1 MAKISLVASGGLNK
15 DVDPNNLP
23 QGDYSDASNILY
35 DIGVDG
41 GAGAIK
47 MVDSIK
53 EATSVGAI
61 TGTIKATFQSP
72 DGFIYVLA
80 DTDGIT
86 ATIYRLNS
94 ALNTAA
100 VAVVTYN
107 HGVVDTSFV
116 PDLKVLGDC
125 LIWNYCGDGTVLI
138 YSMLQ
143 GIGATLNVPDL
154 TLQKRTPNNVVTVVK
169 AALNPS
175 LAKPFLEANDFQFAS
190 RYQYV
195 SGEFSVL
202 SSYSQMYKG
211 EKGVVQYNLSYDFTN
226 KPTFAET
233 LEVYVRVGN
242 AGTWRRIDSNKIG
255 TDPASLT
262 WTGQVYESLD
272 SITATK
278 SFDAIPTIAKHI
290 EIAKNRIF
298 LANIVDDNTIT
309 ASNLLFTL
317 TEDTEY
323 SYFPSTTSGT
333 YNSYLETSLLAE
345 SGISSSET
353 SSPYYKPFANDSSYG
368 VGFAYY
374 DEAMKTRGVEKY
386 INLSTGKFVYPILPA
401 IDITLQSGWQKP
413 SWAKYA
419 QLVYTKNKDK
429 SYFYEGYASNIFF
442 ELTQINTNPTTGAIT
457 EEIVLSQSITKDQ
470 LKSVKSM
477 VVDLMGM
484 FRANSIY
491 NFTDGDRIS
500 INTGT
505 NGILNLKITGQ
516 SGNLIYCDYTG
527 AEMSNPT
534 IPNASVFYFEI
545 FTPKQVQ
552 EDESLVFYE
561 YGNLMD
567 ITTWAAGQ
575 IKTIKGAGTLNT
587 DKLIGDTVFQK
598 LELPVY
604 SASPFTKTT
613 TKTSPAEV
621 TLGVQT
627 QANCQINSA
636 FGPGFSI
643 VSFSSTAPSDVL
655 NTPYFTSFTTGLNQD
670 GANILDVSGAYGSS
684 GPEMALSGY
693 YDIATQLSGNFL
705 TVEHKLLI
713 TKNIPFAIS
722 GSCEWAIYAKVMRV
736 PYNNTTNAYGT
747 PVAFIAEQLL
757 YTETVTSTQ
766 TNTTVPVN
774 FTQTTTLAAYGTD
787 IAAND
792 KFYITYRLTVPLM
805 AGPSSLN
812 INVKKQTAV
821 DNGVIFTVLGSRTA
835 PKINTSYNQDAKV
848 SPTKI
853 KYVVRAISNAV
864 SNQLWNT
871 SAGKP
876 FVQVTKTTTTSI
888 LANRTNT
895 IRYGGN
901 FVVGTKVNNLS
912 SFFALDSADVP
923 TENGKINSLQ
933 RVSRLQGNG
942 SMLLALC
949 EKEVAYALLG
959 EQELLQ
965 GNNSTV
971 VSLSSNV
978 IGTIRNIGYNYGLQD
993 KLSAYNYRGTVWWWD
1008 NFNKK
1013 VLRYT
1018 EQGLEIPSD
1027 VYMKSF
1033 FLTKSG
1039 VMRFSYDSFYNMCF
1053 AGLVGESTSVGFSDN
1068 RKRWVSS
1075 YSFRPD
1081 FSESF
1086 GDKTMII
1093 KNNRIYRTLQSNNK
1107 TDYNSFFGDTY
1118 SSSIAFII
1126 NSKLPVQPTHFSVW
1140 HNMNVMDYTKANFVK
1155 DGLMNI
1161 EITNENNQRTTLN
1174 STNFLVEDS
1183 KLYAHVMRDLNTPL
1197 SAVPIET
1204 LKEQTFT
1211 ATSGQ
1216 TIFTITGGYVL
1227 GGIEVYVN
1235 SVLRAPNTYT
1245 ATNGTTVV
1253 LNSGATAGQTVRIVN
1268 IVDKRLTEGYY
1279 IIGYL
1284 NKFVVTLTD
1293 RSQNMRINSIDVE
1306 LKPVVGHS

>member
-15 DVDPNNLP
+15 DIDPNNLP
-23 QGDYSDASNILY
+23 QGDYSDASNIIY

-53 EATSVGAI
+53 EATSVGTI
-61 TGTIKATFQSP
+61 PGTIKATFQSP
-72 DGFIYVLA
+72 DGYIYVLSN
-80 DTDGIT
+80 TNGT
-86 ATIYRLNS
+86 SATIYRLNS
-94 ALNTAA
+94 ALDTAA
-100 VAVVTYN
+100 VAIVTYT
-107 HGVVDTSFV
+107 HGVSDSAFV

-138 YSMLQ
+138 YSILQ
-143 GIGATLNVPDL
+143 GIGVTLSVADL
-154 TLQKRTPNNVVTVVK
+154 TLQKRTPNNVVTIVK
-169 AALNPS
+169 AALNPL
-175 LAKPFLEANDFQFAS
+175 LAKPFLEVNDVQFAS
-190 RYQYV
+190 RYQYI

-202 SSYSQMYKG
+202 SNYSQMYKA
-211 EKGVVQYNLSYDFTN
+211 EKGVVQYDLTYDFTN

-255 TDPASLT
+255 IDPGALT

-272 SITATK
+272 SVTATK
-278 SFDAIPTIAKHI
+278 SFDAVPTIAKHI

-298 LANIVDDNTIT
+298 LANVVDDNTIT

-317 TEDTEY
+317 SEDTEY
-323 SYFPSTTSGT
+323 GHFPTTVGGT
-333 YNSYLETSLLAE
+333 YNSYLEASLLAE
-345 SGISSSET
+345 SGINSSET
-353 SSPYYKPFANDSSYG
+353 SSPYYKPFANDSNYG

-386 INLSTGKFVYPILPA
+386 INISTGKFVYPILSA
-401 IDITLQSGWQKP
+401 IDITLQSGWQRP
-413 SWAKYA
+413 AWAKYA

-484 FRANSIY
+484 FRANAVY

-516 SGNLIYCDYTG
+516 NGNLIYCDYTG

-534 IPNASVFYFEI
+534 VPNASVFYFEI

-552 EDESLVFYE
+552 ENESLVFYE

-567 ITTWAAGQ
+567 ITGWSAGQ
-575 IKTIKGAGTLNT
+575 VKRIKGAGTINT

-613 TKTSPAEV
+613 SKTSPAEV
-621 TLGVQT
+621 TTGVQT
-627 QANCQINSA
+627 QVNCQINSPY
-636 FGPGFSI
+636 GSGFSI
-643 VSFSSTAPSDVL
+643 ISTTSSAPSDVL
-655 NTPYFTSFTTGLNQD
+655 NVPYFTSFTTGQNQD
-670 GANILDVSGAYGSS
+670 GANILDSSGAYASS
-684 GPEMALSGY
+684 GPEVALSGY
-693 YDIATQLSGNFL
+693 YDVATQLSSNFL

-736 PYNNTTNAYGT
+736 PYNNSTNTYGS
-747 PVAFIAEQLL
+747 PVNFINEQQL

-766 TNTTVPVN
+766 TNVTYN
-774 FTQTTTLAAYGTD
+774 LNYTQTITLAAYGTD
-787 IAAND
+787 IGAND

-821 DNGVIFTVLGSRTA
+821 DNGVVFSFIGSRTA
-835 PKINTSYNQDAKV
+835 PKITTSYNPDAKV
-848 SPTKI
+848 SATKT
-853 KYVVRAISNAV
+853 KFVVRSISNAV

-876 FVQVTKTTTTSI
+876 SVQVTKTTSSSS
-888 LANRTNT
+888 LGNRTNT

-901 FVVGTKVNNLS
+901 YIVGTKVNNLS

-965 GNNSTV
+965 GDNSTV

-993 KLSAYNYRGTVWWWD
+993 KLSAHNYRGTVWWWD

-1018 EQGLEIPSD
+1018 EQGAEIVSD
-1027 VYMKSF
+1027 MFMKSF
-1033 FLTKSG
+1033 FLKKSG

-1053 AGLVGESTSVGFSDN
+1053 AGLVGEDVSVGYSDN
-1068 RKRWVSS
+1068 RKRWVAS

-1086 GDKTMII
+1086 GDKTMMI
-1093 KNNRIYRTLQSNNK
+1093 KGNKVYKTLQSNNK
-1107 TDYNSFFGDTY
+1107 TDYNSFFGNSYD
-1118 SSSIAFII
+1118 SSISYTV
-1126 NSKLPVQPTHFSVW
+1126 NSRLPVQPINLAIW
-1140 HNMNVMDYTKANFVK
+1140 HDMNVMDYTKDNFVK
-1155 DGLMNI
+1155 SGLMNI
-1161 EITNENNQRTTLN
+1161 EITNDNNQRTTLN
-1174 STNFLVEDS
+1174 STNFLVEDNR
-1183 KLYAHVMRDLNTPL
+1183 LYAHVMRDLNTPVT
-1197 SAVPIET
+1197 AVPSEI

-1211 ATSGQ
+1211 ATAGQ
-1216 TIFTITGGYVL
+1216 TTFTITDGYIL
-1227 GGIEVYVN
+1227 GAIEVYVD
-1235 SVLRAPNTYT
+1235 SVLKPANTYV

-1253 LNSGATAGQTVRIVN
+1253 FNTGATVGQTVRIVN
-1268 IVDKRLTEGYY
+1268 TVDKRLTEGYY

-1293 RSQNMRINSIDVE
+1293 RTQNMRINSIDVE

>member
-1 MAKISLVASGGLNK
+1 MAKISLVTSGGLNK
-15 DVDPNNLP
+15 DVDPNNLI
-23 QGDYSDASNILY
+23 QGDYSDASNIIY

-47 MVDSIK
+47 MIDSIK
-53 EATSVGAI
+53 EATSVGTI

-72 DGFIYVLA
+72 DGYIYVLSN
-80 DTDGIT
+80 TNGT
-86 ATIYRLNS
+86 SATIYQLNA
-94 ALNTAA
+94 ALDTAA
-100 VAVVTYN
+100 AAIVTYT
-107 HGVVDTSFV
+107 HGVSDANFV

-143 GIGATLNVPDL
+143 GTGVTLSVADL
-154 TLQKRTPNNVVTVVK
+154 TLQKRTPNNVVTIVK
-169 AALNPS
+169 AALNPL

-190 RYQYV
+190 RYQYI

-202 SSYSQMYKG
+202 SNYSQMYKG
-211 EKGVVQYNLSYDFTN
+211 EKGVVQYNLSYSFTG

-255 TDPASLT
+255 VDAGTLT

-272 SITATK
+272 SVTGTK

-298 LANIVDDNTIT
+298 LANIVDDNAIT
-309 ASNLLFTL
+309 ANNLLFTL
-317 TEDTEY
+317 TDNAEY
-323 SYFPSTTSGT
+323 SYFPDSTSGI
-333 YNSYLETSLLAE
+333 YNNYLGTPLFTEAS
-345 SGISSSET
+345 ISSSET
-353 SSPYYKPFANDSSYG
+353 SSPYYKPFANDSNYG
-368 VGFAYY
+368 IGFAYY

-386 INLSTGKFVYPILPA
+386 INLSTGKFVYPIISA

-442 ELTQINTNPTTGAIT
+442 ELTQINTNATTGAIT

-470 LKSVKSM
+470 LKSVKSL

-484 FRANSIY
+484 FRANSVY

-527 AEMSNPT
+527 AEMTNP
-534 IPNASVFYFEI
+534 IVPNSSVFYFEI

-567 ITTWAAGQ
+567 ITSWAAGQ
-575 IKTIKGAGTLNT
+575 VKTIKAAGTLNT

-627 QANCQINSA
+627 QVNCQINTA
-636 FGPGFSI
+636 YGTGFSI

-655 NTPYFTSFTTGLNQD
+655 NVPYFTSFTTGVNQD
-670 GANILDVSGAYGSS
+670 GANIIDTSGAYGSS
-684 GPEMALSGY
+684 GPEVALSGY
-693 YDIATQLSGNFL
+693 YDVATQLSSNFL

-736 PYNNTTNAYGT
+736 PYNNTTNVYGT
-747 PVAFIAEQLL
+747 PVVFIAEQLL
-757 YTETVTSTQ
+757 YTETITATDTGTVT
-766 TNTTVPVN
+766 VN
-774 FTQTTTLAAYGTD
+774 FTQTKTLASYATD
-787 IAAND
+787 ITAND
-792 KFYITYRLTVPLM
+792 KFYLTYRLTVPLM

-821 DNGVIFTVLGSRTA
+821 DNGVIATFLGSRTA
-835 PKINTSYNQDAKV
+835 PKITTAYNPDAKV
-848 SPTKI
+848 SATKT

-871 SAGKP
+871 SSGKP
-876 FVQVTKTTTTSI
+876 SVQVTKTTTSSS
-888 LANRTNT
+888 LGNRTNT

-901 FVVGTKVNNLS
+901 YIIGTKVNNLS

-942 SMLLALC
+942 SMLLVLC

-965 GNNSTV
+965 GDNSTI

-978 IGTIRNIGYNYGLQD
+978 IGTVRNIGYNYGLQD
-993 KLSAYNYRGTVWWWD
+993 KLSAHNYRGTVWWWD

-1018 EQGLEIPSD
+1018 EQGAEIISD
-1027 VYMKSF
+1027 IFMKSF
-1033 FLTKSG
+1033 FLKKSG
-1039 VMRFSYDSFYNMCF
+1039 VMRFAYDSFYNICF
-1053 AGLVGESTSVGFSDN
+1053 AGIVGEETTVGYSDN
-1068 RKRWVSS
+1068 RKRWISS
-1075 YSFRPD
+1075 YTFRPD

-1086 GDKTMII
+1086 GDKTMMI
-1093 KNNRIYRTLQSNNK
+1093 KNNKAYKTLQSNSQ
-1107 TDYNSFFGDTY
+1107 TDYNSLFGTNY
-1118 SSSIAFII
+1118 NSSVSFIV
-1126 NSKLPVQPTHFSVW
+1126 NSKLPVMPTHLAVW
-1140 HNMNVMDYTKANFVK
+1140 HNMNVFDYTKDNFVK
-1155 DGLMNI
+1155 DGLINI
-1161 EITNENNQRTTLN
+1161 EITNENSQRTTLN
-1174 STNFLVEDS
+1174 SANFLVEDS

-1197 SAVPIET
+1197 SAIPSEI

-1211 ATSGQ
+1211 ATAGQ
-1216 TIFTITGGYVL
+1216 TTFTITDGYIL
-1227 GGIEVYVN
+1227 GAIEVYVN
-1235 SVLRAPNTYT
+1235 TVLKSPTTYT

-1253 LNSGATAGQTVRIVN
+1253 FASGATAGQTIRIVN
-1268 IVDKRLTEGYY
+1268 TVDKRLTEGYY
-1279 IIGYL
+1279 IVGYL

-1293 RSQNMRINSIDVE
+1293 RTQNMRINSIDVE

>member
-1 MAKISLVASGGLNK
+1 MAKISLIASGGLNK
-15 DVDPNNLP
+15 DIDPNNLP
-23 QGDYSDASNILY
+23 QGDYSDASNIIY

-53 EATSVGAI
+53 EATSVGTI

-72 DGFIYVLA
+72 DGYIYVLSN
-80 DTDGIT
+80 TNGT
-86 ATIYRLNS
+86 SATIYRLNS
-94 ALNTAA
+94 ALDTAA
-100 VAVVTYN
+100 VAIVTYT
-107 HGVVDTSFV
+107 HGVSDSTFV
-116 PDLKVLGDC
+116 PDLKVLGDS
-125 LIWNYCGDGTVLI
+125 LIWNYCGEGTVLI
-138 YSMLQ
+138 YSISQ
-143 GIGATLNVPDL
+143 GTGVTLSVADL
-154 TLQKRTPNNVVTVVK
+154 TLQKRTPNNVVTIVK
-169 AALNPS
+169 EPLNTL

-190 RYQYV
+190 RYQYI

-202 SSYSQMYKG
+202 SNYSQMYKG
-211 EKGVVQYNLSYDFTN
+211 EKGIVQYNLSYDFTN

-255 TDPASLT
+255 TDTASLT

-272 SITATK
+272 SVTATK
-278 SFDAIPTIAKHI
+278 SFDAVPTIAKHI

-298 LANIVDDNTIT
+298 LANIVDDNTIS

-317 TEDTEY
+317 SEDIEY
-323 SYFPSTTSGT
+323 GHFPTTVGGA
-333 YNSYLETSLLAE
+333 YNSYLDSSLLAE
-345 SGISSSET
+345 SGINSSET
-353 SSPYYKPFANDSSYG
+353 ASPYYKPFANDSNYG

-386 INLSTGKFVYPILPA
+386 INISTGKFVYPILSA
-401 IDITLQSGWQKP
+401 IDITLQSGWQRP

-484 FRANSIY
+484 FRANAVY

-516 SGNLIYCDYTG
+516 NGNLIYCDYTG

-534 IPNASVFYFEI
+534 VPNSTVFYFEI

-561 YGNLMD
+561 YGNLID
-567 ITTWAAGQ
+567 ITSWAAGQ
-575 IKTIKGAGTLNT
+575 VKRIKGSGVLNT
-587 DKLIGDTVFQK
+587 DKFIGDTVFQK

-613 TKTSPAEV
+613 SKTSPAEV
-621 TLGVQT
+621 TTGVQT
-627 QANCQINSA
+627 QVNCQINSPY
-636 FGPGFSI
+636 GSGFSI
-643 VSFSSTAPSDVL
+643 ISTTSTAPADVL
-655 NTPYFTSFTTGLNQD
+655 NVPYFTSFTIAVNQD
-670 GANILDVSGAYGSS
+670 GANILDSSGAYASS
-684 GPEMALSGY
+684 GPEVALSGY
-693 YDIATQLSGNFL
+693 YDVATQLSSNFL

-736 PYNNTTNAYGT
+736 PYNNSTNTYGS
-747 PVAFIAEQLL
+747 PVTFIGEQQL

-766 TNTTVPVN
+766 TNVTYN
-774 FTQTTTLAAYGTD
+774 LNYTQTITLASYATD

-821 DNGVIFTVLGSRTA
+821 DNGVVCSFLGSRTA
-835 PKINTSYNQDAKV
+835 PKITTSYNPDAKI
-848 SPTKI
+848 SATKT
-853 KYVVRAISNAV
+853 KYVVRSISNAV

-876 FVQVTKTTTTSI
+876 SVQVSKSTASSA
-888 LANRTNT
+888 LGNRTNT

-901 FVVGTKVNNLS
+901 YIVGTKVNNLS

-965 GNNSTV
+965 GDNSTV

-993 KLSAYNYRGTVWWWD
+993 KLSAHNYRGTVWWWD

-1018 EQGLEIPSD
+1018 EQGAEIVSD
-1027 VYMKSF
+1027 IFMKSF
-1033 FLTKSG
+1033 FLKKSG

-1053 AGLVGESTSVGFSDN
+1053 AGLVGEDVSVGYSDN
-1068 RKRWVSS
+1068 RKRWVAS

-1086 GDKTMII
+1086 GDKTMMI
-1093 KNNRIYRTLQSNNK
+1093 KSNKVYKTLQSNNK
-1107 TDYNSFFGDTY
+1107 TDYNSFFGNSYD
-1118 SSSIAFII
+1118 SSISYTI
-1126 NSKLPVQPTHFSVW
+1126 NSRLPVQPINLAIW
-1140 HNMNVMDYTKANFVK
+1140 HDMNVTDYTKDNFVK
-1155 DGLMNI
+1155 SGLMNI

-1174 STNFLVEDS
+1174 STNFLIEDNR
-1183 KLYAHVMRDLNTPL
+1183 LYAHVMRDLNTPVT
-1197 SAVPIET
+1197 AVPSEI

-1211 ATSGQ
+1211 ATAGQ
-1216 TIFTITGGYVL
+1216 TTFTITDGYIL
-1227 GGIEVYVN
+1227 GAIEVYVD
-1235 SVLRAPNTYT
+1235 SVLKPANTYV

-1253 LNSGATAGQTVRIVN
+1253 FNSGATVGQTVRIVN
-1268 IVDKRLTEGYY
+1268 TVDKRLTEGYY

-1293 RSQNMRINSIDVE
+1293 RTQNMRVNSIDVD

>member
-1 MAKISLVASGGLNK
+1 MAKVSLIASGGLNK
-15 DVDPNNLP
+15 DFDPNNLP
-23 QGDYSDASNILY
+23 QGDYSDASNIIY

-53 EATSVGAI
+53 EATAVGTI

-72 DGFIYVLA
+72 DGYIYVLSN
-80 DTDGIT
+80 TNGT
-86 ATIYRLNS
+86 SATIYRLNS
-94 ALNTAA
+94 ALDATATA
-100 VAVVTYN
+100 IVTYT
-107 HGVVDTSFV
+107 HGVTDANLV

-125 LIWNYCGDGTVLI
+125 LIWNYCGDGIVLI

-143 GIGATLNVPDL
+143 GIGVTLSVADL
-154 TLQKRTPNNVVTVVK
+154 TLQKRTPNKVVTIVK
-169 AALNPS
+169 AALNPL
-175 LAKPFLEANDFQFAS
+175 LAKPFLESNDFQFAS
-190 RYQYV
+190 RYQYI

-202 SSYSQMYKG
+202 SNYSQMYKG
-211 EKGVVQYNLSYDFTN
+211 EKGVVQYDLSYNFTG
-226 KPTFAET
+226 KPAFAEI

-255 TDPASLT
+255 TDAASLT

-272 SITATK
+272 NVTGTK
-278 SFDAIPTIAKHI
+278 SFDAIPTTAKHI

-298 LANIVDDNTIT
+298 LANIVDDNAI
-309 ASNLLFTL
+309 ADSNLLFTL
-317 TEDTEY
+317 TEDAEY
-323 SYFPSTTSGT
+323 SYFPDTTSGT
-333 YNSYLETSLLAE
+333 YKSYLETALLAE
-345 SGISSSET
+345 SGINSSET
-353 SSPYYKPFANDSSYG
+353 SSPYYKPFANDSNYG

-386 INLSTGKFVYPILPA
+386 INLSTGKFTYPIIPA
-401 IDITLQSGWQKP
+401 VDITLQSGWQRP

-429 SYFYEGYASNIFF
+429 SYFYEGFASNIFF
-442 ELTQINTNPTTGAIT
+442 ELTQISTNSTTGAIT

-484 FRANSIY
+484 FRANAVY
-491 NFTDGDRIS
+491 NFTEGDRIS

-516 SGNLIYCDYTG
+516 NNNLIYCEYTG
-527 AEMSNPT
+527 AEMSNP
-534 IPNASVFYFEI
+534 IVPNSSVFYFEI

-561 YGNLMD
+561 YGNLID
-567 ITTWAAGQ
+567 ITGWAAGQ
-575 IKTIKGAGTLNT
+575 TKTIKAAGTINT

-636 FGPGFSI
+636 YGSGFSI
-643 VSFSSTAPSDVL
+643 ISTSSTAPADVL
-655 NTPYFTSFTTGLNQD
+655 NVPYFTSFTTGVNQD
-670 GANILDVSGAYGSS
+670 GANILDSSGAYASS
-684 GPEMALSGY
+684 GPELALSGY
-693 YDIATQLSGNFL
+693 YDVATQLSSNFL

-736 PYNNTTNAYGT
+736 PYNNSTNTYGT
-747 PVAFIAEQLL
+747 PVTFIAEQQL
-757 YTETVTSTQ
+757 YTETITATD
-766 TNTTVPVN
+766 TGTLNVN
-774 FTQTTTLAAYGTD
+774 YTQTTTLAAYGTD
-787 IAAND
+787 ITAND

-835 PKINTSYNQDAKV
+835 PKITTSYNQDAKV
-848 SPTKI
+848 SADKTKF
-853 KYVVRAISNAV
+853 VVRAISNAV
-864 SNQLWNT
+864 ANQLWNT

-876 FVQVTKTTTTSI
+876 FVQVTKTTTSSS
-888 LANRTNT
+888 LGNRTNT

-901 FVVGTKVNNLS
+901 YIVGTKVNNLS

-965 GNNSTV
+965 GDNSTI

-1018 EQGLEIPSD
+1018 EQGAEIVSD
-1027 VYMKSF
+1027 IYMKSF
-1033 FLTKSG
+1033 FLKKSG

-1053 AGLVGESTSVGFSDN
+1053 AGLVGEETSVGFSDN
-1068 RKRWVSS
+1068 RKRWVASF
-1075 YSFRPD
+1075 SFRPD

-1086 GDKTMII
+1086 GDKTMMI
-1093 KNNRIYRTLQSNNK
+1093 KGNKVYKTLQSNSMS
-1107 TDYNSFFGDTY
+1107 DYNSFFGNNY
-1118 SSSIAFII
+1118 NSSISYTI
-1126 NSKLPVQPTHFSVW
+1126 NSRLPVMPINLAVW
-1140 HNMNVMDYTKANFVK
+1140 HDMNVVDYTKANFVK

-1161 EITNENNQRTTLN
+1161 EITNENSQRTTLN
-1174 STNFLVEDS
+1174 STNFLVEDNR
-1183 KLYAHVMRDLNTPL
+1183 LYAHVMRDLNTPL
-1197 SAVPIET
+1197 TAVPIET

-1211 ATSGQ
+1211 ATAGQ
-1216 TIFTITGGYVL
+1216 TTFTITDGYIL
-1227 GGIEVYVN
+1227 GAIEVYVDTVLKPAN
-1235 SVLRAPNTYT
+1235 SYV

-1253 LNSGATAGQTVRIVN
+1253 FNSGATAGQVVRIVN
-1268 IVDKRLTEGYY
+1268 TVDKRLTEGYY

-1293 RSQNMRINSIDVE
+1293 RTQNMRINSIDVE